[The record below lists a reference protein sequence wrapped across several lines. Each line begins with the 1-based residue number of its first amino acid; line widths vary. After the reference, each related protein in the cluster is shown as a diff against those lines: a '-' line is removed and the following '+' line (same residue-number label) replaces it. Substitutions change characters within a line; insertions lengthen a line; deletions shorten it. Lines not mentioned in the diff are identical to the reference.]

1 MKAVLLGTA
10 VSLAAVTTA
19 FAGDTPSTP
28 GAEVY
33 IVNLEDGSTVQSPVT
48 VVFGLKG
55 MGVAPAGVEREGNG
69 HHHMYLNRA
78 PFGEANGDDEILA
91 NGVPADDNHIHYGG
105 GQTQATYELEPG
117 EHTMQL
123 VLGDHFHV
131 PHDPPVV
138 SQQITITV
146 TE

>member
-1 MKAVLLGTA
+1 MKHFVLGTA
-10 VSLAAVTTA
+10 IAMASASIAM
-19 FAGDTPSTP
+19 AGDTPSTQ

-33 IVNLEDGSTVQSPVT
+33 VVNLEDGATVTSPVT
-48 VVFGLKG
+48 VVFGLSG
-55 MGVAPAGVEREGNG
+55 MGVAPAGVEKEGTG
-69 HHHMYLNRA
+69 HHHMFLNRE
-78 PFGEANGDDEILA
+78 PFGEAADDDALIA
-91 NGVPADDNHIHYGG
+91 DGIPADEFQIHYGG

-131 PHDPPVV
+131 PHNPPVV
-138 SQQITITV
+138 SERITIIV

>member
-1 MKAVLLGTA
+1 MKHFILGTA
-10 VSLAAVTTA
+10 LALASA
-19 FAGDTPSTP
+19 SMAMAGDTPSTA

-33 IVNLEDGSTVQSPVT
+33 IVNLENGATVTSPVT

-55 MGVAPAGVEREGNG
+55 MGVAPAGVEKEGTG
-69 HHHMYLNRA
+69 HHHMFLNRE
-78 PFGEANGDDEILA
+78 PFGEA
-91 NGVPADDNHIHYGG
+91 ADDGALIADGIPGNEFQIHYGG
-105 GQTQATYELEPG
+105 GQTQATYALAPG
-117 EHTMQL
+117 EHTLQL

-138 SQQITITV
+138 SEQITITV

>member
-1 MKAVLLGTA
+1 MKHVILGTT
-10 VSLAAVTTA
+10 LALASAGVA
-19 FAGDTPSTP
+19 FAGDTPSSP

-33 IVNLEDGSTVQSPVT
+33 IVNIEDGATVQSPVT
-48 VVFGLKG
+48 VVFGLSG
-55 MGVAPAGVEREGNG
+55 MGVAPAGVEQDGTG
-69 HHHMYLNRA
+69 HHHMFLNRA
-78 PFGEANGDDEILA
+78 PMGEAEGDDEIIA
-91 NGVPADDNHIHYGG
+91 NGIPSDENHLHYGG

-117 EHTMQL
+117 EYTMQL

-138 SQQITITV
+138 SDVITITV

>member
-1 MKAVLLGTA
+1 MKHVILGTT
-10 VSLAAVTTA
+10 LALAPASIA
-19 FAGDTPSTP
+19 FAGDTPSSP

-33 IVNLEDGSTVQSPVT
+33 IVNIEDGATVQSPVT
-48 VVFGLKG
+48 VVFGLSG
-55 MGVAPAGVEREGNG
+55 MGVAPAGVEQDGTG
-69 HHHMYLNRA
+69 HHHMFLNRA
-78 PFGEANGDDEILA
+78 PMGEAEGDDEIIA
-91 NGVPADDNHIHYGG
+91 NGIPSDENHLHYGG

-117 EHTMQL
+117 EYTMQL

-138 SQQITITV
+138 SDVITITV

>member
-1 MKAVLLGTA
+1 MKQFVLGTA
-10 VSLAAVTTA
+10 ILLAGAGMA
-19 FAGDTPSTP
+19 LAGDTPSTP

-33 IVNLEDGSTVQSPVT
+33 IVNLEDGASVQSPVT

-55 MGVAPAGVEREGNG
+55 MGVAPAGIEKEGTG
-69 HHHMYLNRA
+69 HHHMFLNREA
-78 PFGEANGDDEILA
+78 FGEGADDDVLIA
-91 NGVPADDNHIHYGG
+91 DGIPADEFQIHYGA

-117 EHTMQL
+117 QHTMQL

-138 SQQITITV
+138 SERITITV